1 MGWEENIKQHQFTSD
16 QSREEAAKNG
26 AKGGIKSGQSRR
38 QKRMF
43 MDTARKV
50 LKMRPDIDR
59 KTLEKMGYTDKS
71 DPQIRLIIV
80 LALAQKAMKGDAKSA
95 ALLMEM
101 VGEDSASIAAQE
113 RIELEREKMMLSVGG
128 AMRNPNGEQIA
139 DDDPDETTTDDG
151 PMIDL
156 SRLTDDEL
164 RQYEAVCQMI
174 RDKCEVKRNDE
185 TPETV

>member
-26 AKGGIKSGQSRR
+26 AKGGVKSGQSRR

-50 LKMRPDIDR
+50 LKMKPDIDR
-59 KTLEKMGYTDKS
+59 KTLAKMGYTDKA

-80 LALAQKAMKGDAKSA
+80 LSLAQKAMKGDAKSA

-128 AMRNPNGEQIA
+128 AMRNPNGEQ
-139 DDDPDETTTDDG
+139 DDGTDPDEQSADEG

-156 SRLTDDEL
+156 SKLTDDEL
-164 RQYEAVCQMI
+164 RQYEAVCQML
-174 RDKCEVKRNDE
+174 RDKCEVKRNEDAE
-185 TPETV
+185 TL